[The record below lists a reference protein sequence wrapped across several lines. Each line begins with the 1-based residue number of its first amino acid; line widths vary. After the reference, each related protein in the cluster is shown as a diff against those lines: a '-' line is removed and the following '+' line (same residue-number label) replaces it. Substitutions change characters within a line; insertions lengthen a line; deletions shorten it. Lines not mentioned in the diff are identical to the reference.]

1 MHLSDTNFL
10 ILIAFIAAASG
21 GLSALAVNLLMKR
34 KRGSIEA
41 TMQPK
46 SSRQD
51 EASENLEPEWDSV
64 EPVNA
69 IVVGDLQLANAVREA
84 LENKW
89 SLPERFPIAQKLV
102 KSLCHVMASPRGEPC
117 VAMDIWRKSDHC
129 DNGPVY
135 LGLLP
140 GFLTP
145 CRTYCFKWV
154 DGQLALHKALVPRDL
169 RFGPVRM
176 TGDRLGFRVTD
187 PEDSAALAWR
197 DEIVSELQ
205 RRGLKS
211 EDRYS
216 EYFLDPDYIP
226 PPRDRRKATPAW
238 EGWDRIAGI
247 RDGAHFWDAGVFV
260 REPDKACMN
269 VCWVDGPWH
278 NRSLAAA
285 RSAAEKLLPGRHIW
299 KLDAG
304 SATLVTS
311 LLEATVNAN
320 TYLLSPADKDLIMSA
335 WRRTRAVLYRAV
347 AAQREITIPDVRAG
361 SALPE
366 PLDTPDLFDFVK
378 SLPEWIKEGV
388 FVPNAYE
395 SVMEAKEPFF
405 MKGKIFGLDSL
416 VIQSATEPEGKF
428 APWSCPADELI
439 QRIADL
445 EA

>member
-34 KRGSIEA
+34 KRGSSEA

-51 EASENLEPEWDSV
+51 EASENLDPEWDSV

-216 EYFLDPDYIP
+216 DYFLDPDYVP
-226 PPRDRRKATPAW
+226 PPRDRRKATPSW
-238 EGWDRIAGI
+238 EDWDKIAGI
-247 RDGAHFWDAGVFV
+247 REGAHFWDAGVFV
-260 REPDKACMN
+260 RIPDTACIN
-269 VCWVDGPWH
+269 VCWVDGPWR

-304 SATLVTS
+304 GATLVTC
-311 LLEATVNAN
+311 LLEGRSDVGPND
-320 TYLLSPADKDLIMSA
+320 LSSSDKAHVMNVWGRS
-335 WRRTRAVLYRAV
+335 RAVLYRAV
-347 AAQREITIPDVRAG
+347 AAQREITVPDVAVG
-361 SALPE
+361 SVIPA
-366 PLDTPDLFDFVK
+366 PLGYPDVFNYVK
-378 SLPEWIKEGV
+378 SLTEWKKDGI
-388 FVPNAYE
+388 FVPKAYE
-395 SVMEAKEPFF
+395 SVMEAREPFF
-405 MKGKIFGLDSL
+405 MKGEIFGLDSL
-416 VIQSATEPEGKF
+416 VIPSATEPEGKF